1 GFTGTAGLSV
11 TPSRPAHPSRATG
24 CSNSST
30 PWGFP
35 CCARLPGVRAVANT
49 PAQRLRASAARFP
62 SRLTLPRPA
71 RPLGPRTVLLEAG
84 SAFTRVT
91 ACTLATSPNR
101 DALHRRLRLLRYL
114 HSRSG
119 CFRLEHSP
127 GGTLTPLEDAAFSRR
142 TRFRE
147 T

>member
-1 GFTGTAGLSV
+1 
-11 TPSRPAHPSRATG
+11 RPAHPSRATG

-35 CCARLPGVRAVANT
+35 CCARLPRVHAVANT
-49 PAQRLRASAARFP
+49 PAQRLSSSLLDPPVVSVFPGSGAGSTRAFSISRIARR
-62 SRLTLPRPA
+62 SLVLRPA
-71 RPLGPRTVLLEAG
+71 HSRRHQ
-84 SAFTRVT
+84 S
-91 ACTLATSPNR
+91 R

-127 GGTLTPLEDAAFSRR
+127 DGTLTHWKTPPFHGAPAFGKLSRR
-142 TRFRE
+142 IGWRLLGR
-147 T
+147 